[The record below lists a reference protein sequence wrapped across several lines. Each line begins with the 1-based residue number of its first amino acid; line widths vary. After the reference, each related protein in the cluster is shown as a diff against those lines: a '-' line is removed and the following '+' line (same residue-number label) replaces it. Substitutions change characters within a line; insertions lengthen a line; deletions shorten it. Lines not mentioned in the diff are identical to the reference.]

1 MNGKFLTLSIPSPFV
16 LRLSKDERR
25 VFRQN
30 QKSTALRLFVLLF
43 SILAL
48 SPSIV
53 NAAEEIKI
61 ASTGPGLST
70 LPLEIAARKG
80 FFRDEGFDVLTITMR
95 TNIAVNALLTRSVEY
110 ATPSTSA
117 IKAAAAG
124 LPVKTI
130 AVLLGRPD
138 YFLTVKRD
146 VSTVRDLKGK
156 RIAIGSFGA
165 AADLA
170 LRTVA
175 KQDGLDPDRDL
186 IRLQMGGA
194 ATRYAA
200 LIAGS
205 ADATIL
211 TLPYNLQAEKA
222 GYKDLLWFGERLE
235 LPLAGLAVRDETIQ
249 KNPKQVLGVIRAVFR
264 AMAFASANREETTQ
278 LLMNWLRLDRE
289 VAVRS
294 YDLGKRSWSDGGVV
308 SDAAVQSLVD
318 QSMLEL
324 KSKDPVS
331 LDKVRNWSFAE
342 QARRELGKV
351 GPAK

>member
-1 MNGKFLTLSIPSPFV
+1 MAPLFF
-16 LRLSKDERR
+16 
-25 VFRQN
+25 
-30 QKSTALRLFVLLF
+30 AL
-43 SILAL
+43 LAL
-48 SPSIV
+48 VFSAAV
-53 NAAEEIKI
+53 LQAAEEIKI

-80 FFRDEGFDVLTITMR
+80 FFRDEGLEVLTITMR
-95 TNIAVNALLTRSVEY
+95 ANIAVNALLTRNVDY

-117 IKAAAAG
+117 IKAATAN
-124 LPVKTI
+124 LPVKLI

-138 YFLTVKRD
+138 YFLTVKKELR
-146 VSTVRDLKGK
+146 SVRDLKGK

-170 LRTVA
+170 LRAVA

-194 ATRYAA
+194 AARHAA

-205 ADATIL
+205 VDATIL

-222 GYKDLLWFGERLE
+222 GYKDLLWFGERME
-235 LPLAGLAVRDETIQ
+235 LPLSGLATRDETIQ
-249 KNPKQVLGVIRAVFR
+249 KHPKQVHNIVRAIFR

-278 LLMNWLRLDRE
+278 LLINWLKLDRE
-289 VAVRS
+289 VATRS
-294 YDLGKRSWSDGGVV
+294 YELGKRSWSDGGVV
-308 SDAAVQSLVD
+308 SDAAVQTLID

-324 KSKDPVS
+324 KTKEAVP
-331 LDKVRNWSFAE
+331 LDKARSWVFAE
-342 QARRELGKV
+342 QARRDLGSFPV
-351 GPAK
+351 GK

>member
-1 MNGKFLTLSIPSPFV
+1 MKLAL
-16 LRLSKDERR
+16 R
-25 VFRQN
+25 VF
-30 QKSTALRLFVLLF
+30 ALLVFLCI
-43 SILAL
+43 SAIL
-48 SPSIV
+48 

-80 FFRDEGFDVLTITMR
+80 FFRDEGFEVLTITMR
-95 TNIAVNALLTRSVEY
+95 TNIAVNALLTRNVDY

-117 IKAAAAG
+117 IKAATAN
-124 LPVKTI
+124 LPVKLI

-138 YFLTVKRD
+138 YFLTVKKEFRS
-146 VSTVRDLKGK
+146 VKDLKGK
-156 RIAIGSFGA
+156 RIAIGSYGA

-170 LRTVA
+170 LRMVA

-194 ATRYAA
+194 AARYAS
-200 LIAGS
+200 LLAGS
-205 ADATIL
+205 VDATIL

-235 LPLAGLAVRDETIQ
+235 LPLAGVATRDETIQ
-249 KNPKQVLGVIRAVFR
+249 KNPKQVFSMVRAVFR
-264 AMAFASANREETTQ
+264 AMAFAGANREETTQ
-278 LLMNWLRLDRE
+278 MLMNWLKLDRE
-289 VAVRS
+289 IAARS

-308 SDAAVQSLVD
+308 SDAAVQTLVD

-324 KSKDPVS
+324 KSKEPVP

-342 QARRELGKV
+342 QARRELASSSTGR
-351 GPAK
+351 

>member
-1 MNGKFLTLSIPSPFV
+1 MRNP
-16 LRLSKDERR
+16 
-25 VFRQN
+25 
-30 QKSTALRLFVLLF
+30 TALERLFGGFLVLAF
-43 SILAL
+43 SWTGVAG
-48 SPSIV
+48 
-53 NAAEEIKI
+53 AEEIKI

-95 TNIAVNALLTRSVEY
+95 TNIAINALLTRNVDY

-117 IKAAAAG
+117 IKAGTAG

-146 VSTVRDLKGK
+146 VRIVRDLKGK

-170 LRTVA
+170 LRIVA

-194 ATRYAA
+194 AARYAS
-200 LIAGS
+200 LISGS
-205 ADATIL
+205 VDATIL

-222 GYKDLLWFGERLE
+222 GYKDLLWFGERME
-235 LPLAGLAVRDETIQ
+235 LS
-249 KNPKQVLGVIRAVFR
+249 KQVFSVVRAVFR
-264 AMAFASANREETTQ
+264 AMAFAATNREETIQ
-278 LLMNWLRLDRE
+278 ILINWLKLDRE
-289 VAVRS
+289 ISARS
-294 YDLGKRSWSDGGVV
+294 YELGKPSWSDGGVV
-308 SDAAVQSLVD
+308 SDAAIQTLVD
-318 QSMLEL
+318 QSLLEL
-324 KSKDPVS
+324 KAKDPVP

-342 QARRELGKV
+342 QARREFEKV
-351 GPAK
+351 GPAR

>member
-1 MNGKFLTLSIPSPFV
+1 M
-16 LRLSKDERR
+16 RLIS
-25 VFRQN
+25 Q
-30 QKSTALRLFVLLF
+30 LFVASLSVLL
-43 SILAL
+43 SSPLAAK
-48 SPSIV
+48 
-53 NAAEEIKI
+53 AADEIKI

-95 TNIAVNALLTRSVEY
+95 ANIAVNALLTRSVEY
-110 ATPSTSA
+110 ATPSTSM
-117 IKAAAAG
+117 IKAATAG
-124 LPVKTI
+124 LPLKTV

-146 VSTVRDLKGK
+146 VKTIRDLKGK

-194 ATRYAA
+194 AARYAA
-200 LIAGS
+200 LISGS
-205 ADATIL
+205 VDATIL

-222 GYKDLLWFGERLE
+222 GYKDLLWLGERLE
-235 LPLAGLAVRDETIQ
+235 LPLAGLTVRDETIQ
-249 KNPKQVLGVIRAVFR
+249 KNPKQVFGVIRAVFR
-264 AMAFASANREETTQ
+264 AMAFAGANREETTQ
-278 LLMNWLRLDRE
+278 LLANWLGLERE
-289 VAVRS
+289 VAARS
-294 YDLGKRSWSDGGVV
+294 YELGKRSWSDGGVV
-308 SDAAVQSLVD
+308 SDAAVQTLVD

-324 KSKDPVS
+324 KSKDPVP

-342 QARRELGKV
+342 QARRDTVNFV
-351 GPAK
+351 GGR

>member
-1 MNGKFLTLSIPSPFV
+1 MKNPSASRFFV
-16 LRLSKDERR
+16 A
-25 VFRQN
+25 VF
-30 QKSTALRLFVLLF
+30 SALV
-43 SILAL
+43 L
-48 SPSIV
+48 SPSV
-53 NAAEEIKI
+53 VAAAEEIKI
-61 ASTGPGLST
+61 ASTGAGLST

-110 ATPSTSA
+110 TTPSTAA
-117 IKAAAAG
+117 IKAATAG
-124 LPVKTI
+124 LPVKTV

-146 VSTVRDLKGK
+146 VRTVRDLKGK

-175 KQDGLDPDRDL
+175 KQEGLDPDRDL

-194 ATRYAA
+194 AARYAA
-200 LIAGS
+200 LISGS
-205 ADATIL
+205 VDATIL

-222 GYKDLLWFGERLE
+222 GYKDLLWLGERLE
-235 LPLAGLAVRDETIQ
+235 IPLAGLAARDETIQ
-249 KNPKQVLGVIRAVFR
+249 KNPKQVYGVIKAAFR
-264 AMAFASANREETTQ
+264 AMAFAGANREETLQ
-278 LLMNWLRLDRE
+278 ILMNWLRLDRE
-289 VAVRS
+289 VAARS
-294 YDLGKRSWSDGGVV
+294 YELGKRSWSDGGVV

-324 KSKDPVS
+324 KSKDPVP
-331 LDKVRNWSFAE
+331 LDKVRNWSFAD
-342 QARRELGKV
+342 QARRELGSS
-351 GPAK
+351 GIGR